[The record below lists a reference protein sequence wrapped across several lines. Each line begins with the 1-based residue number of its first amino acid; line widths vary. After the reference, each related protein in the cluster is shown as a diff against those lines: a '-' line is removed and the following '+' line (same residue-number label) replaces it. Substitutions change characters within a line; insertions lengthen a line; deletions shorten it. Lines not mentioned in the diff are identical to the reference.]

1 MHEELFRIMYAKLCA
16 GISEALDLLEKPE
29 NSLYAKGLLQKTLWE
44 AEELY
49 ISWGDNSEQFS
60 LP

>member
-1 MHEELFRIMYAKLCA
+1 MSEELYRKMYVKLCA

-29 NSLYAKGLLQKTLWE
+29 NSLYAKVLLQKALWD

-49 ISWGDNSEQFS
+49 ISWGDNSE
-60 LP
+60 

>member
-1 MHEELFRIMYAKLCA
+1 MNEELYRKMYAKLCA

-29 NSLYAKGLLQKTLWE
+29 NSLHAKVLLQKALWD

-49 ISWGDNSEQFS
+49 ISWGDNSEQSS

>member
-1 MHEELFRIMYAKLCA
+1 MNEELYRKMYAKLCV
-16 GISEALDLLEKPE
+16 GISEAMDLLETPE
-29 NSLYAKGLLQKTLWE
+29 NCLYVKGLLQKALWD

-49 ISWGDNSEQFS
+49 ISWGGNSEQIS